1 MAAGND
7 LIRKENLMNSAI
19 WVIVL
24 GFVIRLYS
32 FHHSYLFNPDGIK
45 YIQQAKALNFGL
57 YDVLTACYGRV
68 NSLAFFILA
77 AFKITGDW
85 VVAGKAVSLVFGT
98 AVMIPLYLLLR
109 RFLDKSSACCC
120 LLVFAVHPIFVEL
133 SVDILRGPV
142 FWFFLT
148 LGLYLFTCHDQK
160 RYFLFLSLS
169 CAAFLMAFTAR
180 LEAIIFILVSPCFLL
195 FVEKEGKWRKILA
208 FVSPLLLILL
218 VALAVLPFYP
228 LDLGAIFYPQ
238 EIIER
243 LMFAVRRYGE
253 LQGSLTVLKDQ
264 YSAGLSPFFLS
275 EVRSLLWWLAF
286 GVLLVELAR
295 TFFEPFFLIFLLGIP
310 GIKKRI
316 KENRNLLY
324 LVLLALSAF
333 VMLYVQAL
341 YNWIMTKRFIAL
353 FFFPSFVFIGFGLE
367 RIVRFLM
374 NRFNMK
380 QTLAYGAVC
389 LLIFFTALPKN
400 LEPNRE
406 DKVVFREIGEFISA
420 REGNSN
426 EILIAGSFKRA
437 NFIHFY
443 SNLNYRGAPCF
454 EEDKCWIDKGI
465 RVDLKFLRENN
476 FHYFVWD
483 EMHRSAAELEMLK
496 GAGGQGLSE
505 VGEWQDH
512 KLGRLVVFRIE

>member
-1 MAAGND
+1 MLWKRVSN
-7 LIRKENLMNSAI
+7 NPAI

-32 FHHSYLFNPDGIK
+32 FYHSYLFNPDGIK

-57 YDVLTACYGRV
+57 YDVLTACYGHL

-85 VVAGKAVSLVFGT
+85 VVAGKAVSIFFGT

-109 RFLDKSSACCC
+109 RFLDKSFACCC

-133 SVDILRGPV
+133 GSDILRGPV

-148 LGLYLFTCHDQK
+148 LGLYFFTCHDQK

-169 CAAFLMAFTAR
+169 CATFLMALTAR
-180 LEAIIFILVSPCFLL
+180 FEAIIFIFISPCFLL
-195 FVEKEGKWRKILA
+195 FAEKEYKWRKISA

-218 VALAVLPFYP
+218 VALVFFSSYFREI
-228 LDLGAIFYPQ
+228 GTIFYPQ

-243 LMFAVRRYGE
+243 LMSAMRRYNE

-264 YSAGLSPFFLS
+264 DPAGLSPFFLS

-310 GIKKRI
+310 GIKKRL
-316 KENRNLLY
+316 KQDKNLFY

-333 VMLYVQAL
+333 VMLYVQVL

-353 FFFPSFVFIGFGLE
+353 FLFPSFVFIGFGLE
-367 RIVRFLM
+367 RIVRFLK

-389 LLIFFTALPKN
+389 LLIFVTALPKN

-406 DKVVFREIGEFISA
+406 DKLVFKEIGEFVAA

-426 EILIAGSFKRA
+426 EILIAGSFKRV

-454 EEDKCWIDKGI
+454 DEDEYWIDEKSP
-465 RVDLKFLRENN
+465 VDLKFLRENN

-496 GAGGQGLSE
+496 GEGGQGLTE
-505 VGEWQDH
+505 VGEWQAR
-512 KLGRLVVFRIE
+512 KLGRLIVFRIE